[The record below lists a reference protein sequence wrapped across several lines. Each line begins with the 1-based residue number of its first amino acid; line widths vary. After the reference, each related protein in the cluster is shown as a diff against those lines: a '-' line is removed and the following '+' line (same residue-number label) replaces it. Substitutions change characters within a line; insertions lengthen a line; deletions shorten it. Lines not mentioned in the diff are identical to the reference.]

1 MEKVLKTNVLWAKR
15 MLHNLQTQA
24 DFCHCGRLFL
34 AYAIYLVKDPCFQ
47 SLSRG
52 RTRHLDTERG
62 QCVLTH
68 GSVPHLPLLSGLR
81 LLALPSWWLSL

>member
-52 RTRHLDTERG
+52 RTRHLDT
-62 QCVLTH
+62 
-68 GSVPHLPLLSGLR
+68 
-81 LLALPSWWLSL
+81 